1 MITCVIDR
9 RQVAPRK
16 PSSRGDAQDC
26 DTLKS
31 VTCFLQIQFNSGF
44 PLPRWAAICCRRI
57 AARYCRRWRALSRQS
72 EHMSVTSVFSGHPAP
87 YGPVSG
93 NNPQSA
99 KLAVLPKQSQP
110 ATRAD
115 GSQVT
120 SARISGSTRDG
131 TVLEDRQSTVE
142 AGYAGPTDVSQFE
155 QAFAQTLRPD
165 GTTRATPKSGTAE
178 SGGSQRSAGIA
189 LYQRIN
195 QIGNEP
201 STSELLRKW
210 NSIMQGGHDA
220 GDAGAAT
227 LRALFQNEEPAS
239 GSRILDVTA

>member
-9 RQVAPRK
+9 RQVAPRE
-16 PSSRGDAQDC
+16 PSSRCDAQDC

-72 EHMSVTSVFSGHPAP
+72 EHMSVTSVFPGHPAP

-93 NNPQSA
+93 NNSQSA
-99 KLAVLPKQSQP
+99 KFAAPPKQSQP

-120 SARISGSTRDG
+120 SARISGSTRD
-131 TVLEDRQSTVE
+131 
-142 AGYAGPTDVSQFE
+142 VSQFE
-155 QAFAQTLRPD
+155 QAFAQTPRSD
-165 GTTRATPKSGTAE
+165 GATRATPKSGTAE

-210 NSIMQGGHDA
+210 NSIMQSGHDA